1 MDDGLPHV
9 QHIFQSMWKM
19 KRGAVSLGVCIE
31 VTPRLSGTCMGLVP
45 ARRRPI
51 GLQGNALMGQVQ
63 EHALGLGSYGAPIRW
78 LQRNFCN
85 AWQYIHAGSKQS
97 YLAGWSLAQH
107 CSTMLAMT
115 WHGTL
120 QLETFCVSALLC

>member
-63 EHALGLGSYGAPIRW
+63 EHALLKFSVGGVYMYLR
-78 LQRNFCN
+78 R
-85 AWQYIHAGSKQS
+85 AGVP
-97 YLAGWSLAQH
+97 G
-107 CSTMLAMT
+107 
-115 WHGTL
+115 
-120 QLETFCVSALLC
+120 E